1 LSTEGI
7 KPIPEKVQVIINLLP
22 PKVVSKL
29 RSFLSAM
36 GYYRKYIKDFAQ
48 NVNPLFRLFLKKKK
62 NTPFEWTKEA
72 DEAYNSLKERL
83 IV

>member
-36 GYYRKYIKDFAQ
+36 DYYRKFIKNFAQ
-48 NVNPLFRLFLKKKK
+48 NINPLFRLFFKKK

-72 DEAYNSLKERL
+72 DEAFNSLKERL